1 MLSTYPK
8 KSIYLDTFSLF
19 AKFFNLSISSPL
31 PIIVYLIFGIFSIKS
46 ANAEITVCIPLYCSC
61 LSNLVTESIL
71 NLFSLKL
78 FFLPYILQDLQQSS
92 QLYLPMMSYR
102 FSPHPEKYP

>member
-1 MLSTYPK
+1 MLSTNPK

-19 AKFFNLSISSPL
+19 AKFFNLSISSPF

-78 FFLPYILQDLQQSS
+78 FF
-92 QLYLPMMSYR
+92 R
-102 FSPHPEKYP
+102 FSSRFNSKTRILHKKETAK